1 MPAYFCSHS
10 LHRLKT
16 FSALLSGAGSGGIF
30 LRVLMQPG
38 EISGS
43 SRNSIR
49 RLNHFSRGGHEFV
62 QSRARNN
69 DCVAPAVRFFGDT
82 HKPAALVFSEFYIE
96 VLTLNLQLSRY
107 DDIVHD
113 IFWRDTDT
121 ITPLGTLD

>member
-1 MPAYFCSHS
+1 MRCRP
-10 LHRLKT
+10 
-16 FSALLSGAGSGGIF
+16 GGIF
-30 LRVLMQPG
+30 YGCLCNP
-38 EISGS
+38 ESYSGS

-49 RLNHFSRGGHEFV
+49 GLNHFSRGGHEFV

-69 DCVAPAVRFFGDT
+69 DCVTPTMRFFSDT

-113 IFWRDTDT
+113 IFGRDTDT
-121 ITPLGTLD
+121 ITPFGALD

>member
-1 MPAYFCSHS
+1 MSQHFYAVQARGDFFTGFLGNPESY
-10 LHRLKT
+10 
-16 FSALLSGAGSGGIF
+16 SGG
-30 LRVLMQPG
+30 
-38 EISGS
+38 

-49 RLNHFSRGGHEFV
+49 GLNHFSRGGHEFV

-69 DCVAPAVRFFGDT
+69 DCISPTMRFFGDT

-113 IFWRDTDT
+113 IFWRGYRYLYTFWH
-121 ITPLGTLD
+121 LGLKPGLSL